1 MTGDVIK
8 RTSCAR
14 VMAGGL
20 GCYAATVGVA
30 LHGESRGHFLAAL
43 VLCGLGWNLLY
54 TSGSAL
60 LVASVPPR
68 DRPKAQALAETSQQV
83 GNCCASM
90 ASGVVTAAGGWHG
103 VTVVAAAPMLLCVAA
118 TVGCEPFSP
127 QRSAS

>member
-60 LVASVPPR
+60 LVASMPPR
-68 DRPKAQALAETSQQV
+68 DRPKVIPPISGPESWGRAGCFLALGSGLRLV
-83 GNCCASM
+83 GTAS
-90 ASGVVTAAGGWHG
+90 S
-103 VTVVAAAPMLLCVAA
+103 
-118 TVGCEPFSP
+118 
-127 QRSAS
+127 RR